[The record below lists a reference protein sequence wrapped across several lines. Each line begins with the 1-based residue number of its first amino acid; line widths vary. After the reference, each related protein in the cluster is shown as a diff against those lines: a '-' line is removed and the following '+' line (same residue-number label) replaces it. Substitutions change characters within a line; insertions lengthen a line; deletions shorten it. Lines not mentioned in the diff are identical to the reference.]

1 MTAEPDYARYSLE
14 DLREARTTIDV
25 EYWPDRARTLEQL
38 IAAQLARQPQVDEEP
53 AAERHIHHQVALVIG
68 ELAIL
73 IVGIFLIW
81 PRLPQLH
88 GHAGL
93 KVLLMVMAIVT
104 VAHALYQ
111 TLRIFKRLENA
122 DETDPER

>member
-14 DLREARTTIDV
+14 DLREAWTTIDAKR
-25 EYWPDRARTLEQL
+25 WPDRARTLERL

-53 AAERHIHHQVALVIG
+53 AAERPINHQVALVIA
-68 ELAIL
+68 ELTVL
-73 IVGIFLIW
+73 VGGSFSIW

-88 GHAGL
+88 GYAGL

-104 VAHALYQ
+104 VVHALYQ